1 MLNLE
6 AVHFCQFLDGF
17 RKRKPVVHDQKF
29 DRISTRTTTETMEK
43 SSLGIDVKGRGLLGM
58 KRTKPLEGRSG
69 LFQID
74 PTGTDQAKNVSCLR
88 NPADKIFAECHT
100 KIMSSLKDHVSRDDF
115 KPRLGM

>member
-1 MLNLE
+1 
-6 AVHFCQFLDGF
+6 
-17 RKRKPVVHDQKF
+17 
-29 DRISTRTTTETMEK
+29 MEK
-43 SSLGIDVKGRGLLGM
+43 SSLGIDVKGWGLLRM

-74 PTGTDQAKNVSCLR
+74 STGTDQAKNVSCLR

-100 KIMSSLKDHVSRDDF
+100 KIMRSLQDHVYRDDF